1 MCVCAYLLFFRCA
14 TTQTTFYTGKRCED
28 PNMDRNI
35 LGALIGGAA
44 GTVVLTLAIL
54 TVIRRAQ

>member
-1 MCVCAYLLFFRCA
+1 MCVCAYLLLFRCA
-14 TTQTTFYTGKRCED
+14 TTQTTYYSGKRCKD
-28 PNMDRNI
+28 LNMDRSI

-44 GTVVLTLAIL
+44 GMVVLTLAIL